1 MRLNVS
7 SVTTVLVYALL
18 VLIWAT
24 TPLAIV
30 WTIQDLD
37 PLWALLLRYWFA
49 SAIAGLILIFIG
61 GGLSFDRRSLQSYS
75 AGSLNLIG
83 AQLFIYLAA
92 SSLSSSL
99 MVLIYAFSPLIAGL
113 IEHFVLKTQKLQA
126 LQWCGMSLAIIGL
139 MSIFIDPSQTT
150 ASPLGLVLMLI
161 SIVCYLS
168 SIFLVKRINAPL
180 SAMSQST
187 GSLMISAVA
196 ASLMIP
202 LIWSDLP
209 VQLPSL
215 QSGLSFIYTV
225 VISSIVAMLCY
236 FWLIKRLQASTFA
249 LSNMITPSIALMVG
263 VFFNQEPMTL
273 RLGIGLLA
281 VLSGIGV
288 YFYAMR
294 RQRPD

>member
-7 SVTTVLVYALL
+7 SVMTVVVYALL

-30 WTIQDLD
+30 WTIQDID

-49 SAIAGLILIFIG
+49 SVIAGLILVLIG
-61 GGLSFDRRSLQSYS
+61 GGLSFDTRSLKSYS

-113 IEHFVLKTQKLQA
+113 IEHFILKTQKLQA
-126 LQWCGMSLAIIGL
+126 LQWCGMSMAIIGL
-139 MSIFIDPSQTT
+139 TSIFWDQSQST
-150 ASPLGLVLMLI
+150 ASPLGLALMLI
-161 SIVCYLS
+161 SILCYLS
-168 SIFLVKRINAPL
+168 SIFLVKKINAPL

-187 GSLMISAVA
+187 GSLIISALLA
-196 ASLMIP
+196 TLLIP
-202 LIWSDLP
+202 LIWAELP
-209 VQLPSL
+209 MQLPSL

-263 VFFNQEPMTL
+263 VFFNNEPMTL
-273 RLGIGLLA
+273 GLAIGLLA
-281 VLSGIGV
+281 VLSGIAI
-288 YFYAMR
+288 YFYALR
-294 RQRPD
+294 RHSA